1 METSVST
8 RGPALDLA
16 CIGLSDT
23 LIEIATSE
31 ASQLLKAVLGGAH
44 APHDMVSRP
53 NARSCNMDPLAET
66 LALFNANWRGAAE

>member
-1 METSVST
+1 MESSVST

-23 LIEIATSE
+23 LIEIAASE

-44 APHDMVSRP
+44 APHDMPHLSKP
-53 NARSCNMDPLAET
+53 RSCNMDPLAET
-66 LALFNANWRGAAE
+66 LALFNANWRSTAD